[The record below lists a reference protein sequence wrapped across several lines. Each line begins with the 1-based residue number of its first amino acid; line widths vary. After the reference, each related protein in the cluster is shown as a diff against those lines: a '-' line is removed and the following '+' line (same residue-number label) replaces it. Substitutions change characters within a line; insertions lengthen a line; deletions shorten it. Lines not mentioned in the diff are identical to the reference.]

1 MKLKSR
7 EKILI
12 FFALIALSIWAFDH
26 FYYTPQKKKI
36 MQLEEEIKNADLRL
50 KESPFFAQSVESIE
64 SEVASLDEKLKVI
77 IDRTLKDEESRTFLK
92 YLARESSRLQMKLL
106 SLDIQQEELSK
117 PAEEK
122 TASQIQ
128 YKKITALMVL
138 NTTYSAL
145 KAYLKDIE
153 ELPFLVTIDHL
164 QVEKNNNVSLPLK
177 ATMGLDIL
185 IISASGEKR

>member
-36 MQLEEEIKNADLRL
+36 MQLKEEIKNADLRL